1 MSTDLTKKN
10 PYLNK
15 KVLGFFGGIIVF
27 LAIYLFPISG
37 LSYAGHMDL
46 ALSLMT
52 VVWWATQIAQP
63 AYVGGFFLMM
73 LIITH
78 TATPAQVFAKPWTG
92 STMWLVMGAYL
103 IAGAVNESGVG
114 QRIAYA
120 FIIRFVRTW
129 NGLIISIFALTLIL
143 ALLIPH
149 PWPRA
154 FMILAVVIAVGRA
167 ANMDKDDL
175 SKLGLAIFAASCPLS
190 GVFLTGDTSLNPL
203 AVADSGV
210 NTSFVRYFEIMSVP
224 MIIAGVITMVIIMFL
239 FRPNKPLNINVDELN
254 KEQAK
259 LGKMTGK
266 EKRTVFWI
274 CVAIVL
280 WLTSSITNID
290 VGWLTLSVAICMS
303 LPVIGGILTAKSW
316 EGVPINVLIFLT
328 SAMAIGNV
336 GAVTGMNKWLAKTVI
351 PANLPHNIYLLALF
365 ITIFAMIIHM
375 FMGSVIAVMGITIPA
390 FVTATAHMGISPLAI
405 SLLVFSVTN
414 LHYIL
419 PFHNLAILVGMDGGG
434 YNAKQVSKLGIAL
447 TPAIFVIA
455 LIQMFW
461 FHIVGLA

>member
-1 MSTDLTKKN
+1 MSKDLAKN
-10 PYLNK
+10 SYWNK
-15 KVLGFFGGIIVF
+15 KTIGFFAGIIVF
-27 LAIYLFPISG
+27 LIIDLAPING
-37 LSYAGHMDL
+37 LVGAGKMDL

-73 LIITH
+73 LIITK
-78 TATPAQVFAKPWTG
+78 TATPAQVFSKPWTG

-120 FIIRFVRTW
+120 FIIRFVRSW
-129 NGLIISIFALTLIL
+129 NGLIVSIFTLTLIL

-154 FMILAVVIAVGRA
+154 FMILSVVIAVGNA
-167 ANMDKDDL
+167 ADMTKEDL
-175 SKLGLAIFAASCPLS
+175 SKLGLATFAASCPLS

-210 NTSFVRYFEIMSVP
+210 NVSFVRYFEIMSVP
-224 MIIAGVITMVIIMFL
+224 MIIAGLITMFL
-239 FRPNKPLNINVDELN
+239 FIFLFKPSKPLKVDIGALK

-259 LGKMTGK
+259 LGKMNGK
-266 EKRTVFWI
+266 EKRTIFWI
-274 CVAIVL
+274 VIAIIL
-280 WLTSSITNID
+280 WLTSSMTGID
-290 VGWLTLSVAICMS
+290 VGWSTLSVAILMS
-303 LPVIGGILTAKSW
+303 MPVIGGILTADSW
-316 EGVPINVLIFLT
+316 KGVPINVLIFLT
-328 SAMAIGNV
+328 AAMAIGNV
-336 GAVTGMNKWLAKTVI
+336 GADIGMNKWLAKTVI
-351 PANLPHNIYLLALF
+351 PGNLPHNIYLLAIV
-365 ITIFAMIIHM
+365 ITLFAMIIHM

-405 SLLVFSVTN
+405 ALLVFSVTN

-419 PFHNLAILVGMDGGG
+419 PFHNLAVLVGMDGGG
-434 YNAKQVSKLGIAL
+434 YTPKQVSRLGIAL
-447 TPAIFVIA
+447 TPFIFVIA
-455 LIQMFW
+455 IVMMFW
-461 FHIVGLA
+461 FHLMGLA

>member
-1 MSTDLTKKN
+1 MSKDLAKHS
-10 PYLNK
+10 YLNK
-15 KVLGFFGGIIVF
+15 KTIGFFAGIIVF
-27 LAIYLFPISG
+27 LLIDFAPIAG
-37 LSYAGHMDL
+37 LSAAGRMDL

-73 LIITH
+73 LIITK
-78 TATPAQVFAKPWTG
+78 TATPAQVFSKPWTG

-120 FIIRFVRTW
+120 FIIRFVRSW
-129 NGLIISIFALTLIL
+129 NGLIVSIFVLTLIL

-154 FMILAVVIAVGRA
+154 FMILSVVIAVGRA
-167 ANMDKDDL
+167 ADMPKEDM
-175 SKLGLAIFAASCPLS
+175 SKLGLATFAASCPLS
-190 GVFLTGDTSLNPL
+190 GIFLTGDTSLNPL

-210 NTSFVRYFEIMSVP
+210 NVSFVRYFEIMSVP
-224 MIIAGVITMVIIMFL
+224 MIVAGIITMFL
-239 FRPNKPLNINVDELN
+239 FIALFKPSKPLKVDVDALK

-259 LGKMTGK
+259 LGKMNGK
-266 EKRTVFWI
+266 EKRTIFWI
-274 CVAIVL
+274 CVAIIL
-280 WLTSSITNID
+280 WLTSSMTGID
-290 VGWLTLSVAICMS
+290 VGWLTLSVAILMS
-303 LPVIGGILTAKSW
+303 MPVIGGILTAKSW

-328 SAMAIGNV
+328 AAMAIGNV
-336 GAVTGMNKWLAKTVI
+336 GADTGMNKWLAKTVI
-351 PANLPHNIYLLALF
+351 PGNLPHNIYLLAIV
-365 ITIFAMIIHM
+365 ITLFAMIIHM

-434 YNAKQVSKLGIAL
+434 YTPKQVSRLGIAL
-447 TPAIFVIA
+447 TPFIFLVAIVM
-455 LIQMFW
+455 MFW
-461 FHIVGLA
+461 FHIMGMA